1 MISKY
6 VPKDFAKLL
15 NEYVTLVDKIVKGL
29 RNSIK
34 LLNEMR
40 VGEALEQ
47 ISECI
52 KNDTKADNIRR
63 KILYEISNY
72 VEDVD
77 IRESI
82 VRLIRRFDLVAEW
95 SKEASRYL
103 SIIPYLEIPADVRE
117 KIKKLSEYAVESVD
131 TLVDAVESLL
141 EGDVEVAREHACRVE
156 ELEERADEVN
166 VAARKLLLNYGS
178 GIKNPAFI
186 IMLKDF
192 IESLENVVD
201 YAEDAADYVRALA
214 IRFK

>member
-1 MISKY
+1 MISKHI
-6 VPKDFAKLL
+6 PRDFSKLL
-15 NEYVTLVDKIVKGL
+15 SEYVVLVNKIVKGL

-52 KNDTKADNIRR
+52 KNDTRADNIRR
-63 KILYEISNY
+63 KILYEISSY
-72 VEDVD
+72 IEDDD

-103 SIIPYLEIPADVRE
+103 SIIPYLEIPADIRD
-117 KIKKLSEYAVESVD
+117 KIRKLSEYAVEAVD

-141 EGDVEVAREHACRVE
+141 DGDVEVAREHACRVE
-156 ELEERADEVN
+156 ELEEKADEVN
-166 VAARKLLLNYGS
+166 VAARKLLLNYGNS
-178 GIKNPAFI
+178 IRNPAFI
-186 IMLKDF
+186 VMLKDF
-192 IESLENVVD
+192 IESLESIVD

>member
-1 MISKY
+1 MITKHI
-6 VPKDFAKLL
+6 PAEFTKLL
-15 NEYVTLVDKIVKGL
+15 EEYVVLVNKIVKGL

-40 VGEALEQ
+40 VGEALKQ

-52 KNDTKADNIRR
+52 QNDTKADNIRR
-63 KILYEISNY
+63 KILYEISRF

-77 IRESI
+77 VRESI

-103 SIIPYLEIPADVRE
+103 SIIPYLEIPADIRDKVE
-117 KIKKLSEYAVESVD
+117 KLSGYAVESAD
-131 TLVDAVESLL
+131 LLVDAVESLF
-141 EGDVEVAREHACRVE
+141 EGDIEVAREHACRVE
-156 ELEERADEVN
+156 ELEEKADEVN
-166 VAARKLLLNYGS
+166 VAARKLLLKYGEK
-178 GIKNPAFI
+178 IKNPAFI
-186 IMLKDF
+186 VMLKDF
-192 IESLENVVD
+192 IESLENIVD